1 MDFIVVLP
9 RTQKGFNS
17 IWVIVDMFTKS
28 AHFLQ
33 VKNTYSLDQ
42 YTKVYI
48 KDIVRLHGVP
58 TIIVPDRDPKFITS
72 FWKSLHQAMGTRLSF
87 STAFHP
93 QIDGQSERTIRTLE
107 YMLRACVM
115 DFDEIWDQV
124 LPFMEYAYNNSYH
137 NSIRMAP
144 FQVLYGRKCRS
155 PLNWEEEGK
164 RKLVGPE
171 WV

>member
-1 MDFIVVLP
+1 MDFIVGLP

-33 VKNTYSLDQ
+33 VKNNYSLDQ

-58 TIIVPDRDPKFITS
+58 TIIVPDRDPKFITR

-115 DFDEIWDQV
+115 DFDKI
-124 LPFMEYAYNNSYH
+124 
-137 NSIRMAP
+137 
-144 FQVLYGRKCRS
+144 
-155 PLNWEEEGK
+155 
-164 RKLVGPE
+164 
-171 WV
+171 